1 MLVSLKDDES
11 KKTEAVWERNGFFNV
26 QRSELTIKNSNFP
39 DNTLVYVNNGSISTV
54 KCGHAIYLE
63 L

>member
-11 KKTEAVWERNGFFNV
+11 KTTETVWELNGCFNV
-26 QRSELTIKNSNFP
+26 QRSELAIKNSNLP
-39 DNTLVYVNNGSISTV
+39 ENTLVYVNNGSISTV